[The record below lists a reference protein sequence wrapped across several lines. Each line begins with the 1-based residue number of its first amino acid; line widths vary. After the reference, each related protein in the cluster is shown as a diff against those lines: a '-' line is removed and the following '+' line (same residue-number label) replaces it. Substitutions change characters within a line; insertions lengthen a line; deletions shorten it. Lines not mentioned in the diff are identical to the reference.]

1 MAERWAEHRS
11 RLIRAAADAFA
22 AGERL
27 TVDSVRA
34 RAGAGRNTVYAHF
47 PDIDQ
52 LLRAVQSTAVSAVTK
67 RVSMAID
74 SARTPMEALRGLAR
88 AWLEAVDA
96 EPTLMNALVRDQA
109 RVDALLEEQLR
120 KTLGPARRDGVI
132 SQPLEETRISLAAGV
147 LEAGVRRYLRR
158 RSSRE
163 ELVNLLVD
171 VVLRAFR

>member
-1 MAERWAEHRS
+1 MSERWAEHRS

-52 LLRAVQSTAVSAVTK
+52 LLRAVQSTAVSAVS
-67 RVSMAID
+67 RRAAVAFEAS
-74 SARTPMEALRGLAR
+74 RTPVEALRSLVR
-88 AWLEAVDA
+88 AWLDTVDA
-96 EPTLMNALVRDQA
+96 DPTLMSALVQDPA
-109 RVDALLEEQLR
+109 RVDELCEEQLR
-120 KTLGPARRDGVI
+120 RSLGPAQRDGVL
-132 SQPLEETRISLAAGV
+132 SQPLEDARVSAMAGA
-147 LEAGVRRYLRR
+147 LGAGVRRYLRR
-158 RSSRE
+158 KSGRE
-163 ELVNLLVD
+163 EVITTLVD